1 MKVFKF
7 GGASLES
14 IERIKNVADILRDFQ
29 GEPLVVVVSAMGK
42 TTNELEKV
50 AEHYYRRQ
58 RETASQLLYSI
69 QNRHLQLAHQLI
81 HDHGNPL
88 FGQLR
93 KLNAEME
100 WQLGEKPYEPYDY
113 YYDQIVSKGEVM
125 SSLIAHAFFGQ
136 EGLVSQWLDAREV
149 MRTDDTFRD
158 GRILWEETQSQIDQK
173 VKPLLKNA
181 GILISQGFIGSTET
195 GDTTTLGREGSDYT
209 AAIFANMLDAESL
222 SIWKDVEGL
231 KNADPRLFNDTVHIR
246 EVNYNEVIEMAY
258 YGAQVIHPK
267 TIKPLQNKNIPLLVK
282 CFLDKSLPGTL
293 IHGTNGTLKLPPVIV
308 LKQKQVLITVTTR
321 DFSFISEENL
331 SAIYTIFHDL
341 KIKPNLMQSGAISFS
356 CCIDQDAEKVE
367 KLIKTLYSRFKI
379 TYHEGLELLTVRHWT
394 KENGLVERLT
404 RSKHIL
410 LEQKSPQTIQMV
422 LQN

>member
-14 IERIKNVADILRDFQ
+14 IERIKNVAEILRDFQ
-29 GEPLVVVVSAMGK
+29 DEPLVVVVSAIGK

-50 AEHYYRRQ
+50 VEHYYRRQ

-69 QNRHLQLAHQLI
+69 QNRHLQLASQLI
-81 HDHGNPL
+81 PDHSNPL
-88 FGQLR
+88 FDQLR
-93 KLNAEME
+93 RLNTDME
-100 WQLGEKPYEPYDY
+100 WQLGEKPYQSYDY
-113 YYDQIVSKGEVM
+113 YYDQIVSKGELM
-125 SSLIAHAFFGQ
+125 SSLIAHALFCQ
-136 EGLVSQWLDAREV
+136 EGLCSQWLDAREV
-149 MRTDDTFRD
+149 IRTDDTFRD
-158 GRILWEETQSQIDQK
+158 GKILWEETRLQMEQK

-181 GILISQGFIGSTET
+181 GILISQGFIGSAET
-195 GDTTTLGREGSDYT
+195 GATTTLGREGSDYS
-209 AAIFANMLDAESL
+209 AAIFANMLGAESL

-231 KNADPRLFNDTVHIR
+231 KNADPRLFNDTVHIQ

-282 CFLDKSLPGTL
+282 CFLDKSLPGTV
-293 IHGTNGTLKLPPVIV
+293 INGNNGTLKLPPVIV

-356 CCIDQDAEKVE
+356 CCIDQNAEKVE

-379 TYHEGLELLTVRHWT
+379 TYHEGLELLTIRHWAD
-394 KENGLVERLT
+394 ENELIERLIKG
-404 RSKHIL
+404 KHIL

-422 LQN
+422 IGH